1 MCRLTN
7 LFVAAALAAVGC
19 GSSGPAAATVS
30 GQVTVD
36 NAPLAAGIIT
46 FTGPNGQS
54 ATGTVE
60 NGRYEVRTVAGAN
73 RVQVSAPVVV
83 GKRPSSAAPDAP
95 QVEITEESLP
105 EKYHAATELTFE
117 AQPGNN
123 SKDWALQGKPK
134 RR

>member
-1 MCRLTN
+1 MGRLTG
-7 LFVAAALAAVGC
+7 LLTAAALAAAGC
-19 GSSGPAAATVS
+19 GSGGPAAATVS
-30 GQVTVD
+30 GQVTVES
-36 NAPLAAGIIT
+36 APLAAGVIT

-73 RVQVSAPVVV
+73 RVQISAPVVI
-83 GKRPSSAAPDAP
+83 GKRASSKAPDAP

-105 EKYHAATELTFE
+105 EKYHAASELTFE

-123 SKDWALQGKPK
+123 SKDWVLQGKPK